1 MMSLLSASIRFVSQL
16 VSFLCYV
23 QCTEINKDPPPFLIF
38 IQLNV
43 NTHFLLLPDLI
54 ILKLS
59 LFAAPNMVTILGF
72 FYPLDNPN
80 QFHFAQGAQICLKIH
95 RWYVYVHVCA
105 TWCRSTV
112 YLYNFITFLE
122 LSYTCIHLLQN

>member
-16 VSFLCYV
+16 VSFLCHV

-59 LFAAPNMVTILGF
+59 LFAAPNMVTFWVFFIL
-72 FYPLDNPN
+72 L
-80 QFHFAQGAQICLKIH
+80 IIL
-95 RWYVYVHVCA
+95 
-105 TWCRSTV
+105 T
-112 YLYNFITFLE
+112 NFIFLGG
-122 LSYTCIHLLQN
+122 LKFA